1 MSADERPSILTTIA
15 IIGIVLGSLG
25 ALGSLLRTLGYV
37 VQGQFSDY
45 EPPPQVQ
52 ASAREFAERMT
63 EAAGACARRPPI
75 RRPEPELR
83 RI

>member
-1 MSADERPSILTTIA
+1 
-15 IIGIVLGSLG
+15 
-25 ALGSLLRTLGYV
+25 V